1 MRSRAH
7 GVLLTVVVALLCS
20 ILGHAQ
26 TKNLQIYFID
36 VEGGQ
41 ATLLVA
47 PSGQTLLVDT
57 GWPGNNNRDADRISE
72 AVKDAGLKQIDYAL
86 ITHYH
91 TDHVGGVPQLLQ
103 QVKVGEFIDHG
114 RNLENDEMHPKGTT
128 PT

>member
-1 MRSRAH
+1 MRSQAPRI
-7 GVLLTVVVALLCS
+7 LLLAAIA
-20 ILGHAQ
+20 ILGSSLGLAP

-47 PSGQTLLVDT
+47 PSGQSLLVDT

-91 TDHVGGVPQLLQ
+91 TDHVGGVPQLIQ

>member
-7 GVLLTVVVALLCS
+7 GVPLTVVIALMCSICS

-57 GWPGNNNRDADRISE
+57 GWPGNNNRDAGRISE

-91 TDHVGGVPQLLQ
+91 TDHVGGVPQL
-103 QVKVGEFIDHG
+103 I
-114 RNLENDEMHPKGTT
+114 R
-128 PT
+128 